1 MNSIIKEN
9 LTEHFNKSSS
19 FPFLFIGS
27 GFSRRYLG
35 LDNWE
40 GLLRRFCKGLK
51 DYEYYRSKANVN
63 YPHIASLISE
73 DFHEHW
79 WTSSEYLTQR
89 EGYKDYSDNLSS
101 PLKIAISEH
110 MKKHSCECCVNEI
123 YKEEIKA
130 LSKLEVDGIITTNW
144 DLFLE
149 TLFPDYKVFV
159 GQRELFL
166 SNPLSICEIYKIH
179 GCCSQPNSLVLT
191 DSDYSD
197 FNSKNAYLAAKLITI
212 FVEHPIVFIG
222 YSVEDP
228 NIKSILSSIVNCLK
242 PNDVTKIRDNLIFVK
257 RKKDNSSEEISNSY
271 VYVAG
276 SSIPIKLVTTNDFTP
291 IYEAIAGTERKIPVK
306 YLRYCKENFC
316 EIIKDKNPE
325 KKLYALD
332 YEKLGNAENVEFVVG
347 VGVISDFASM
357 KGYTLLNYEDLLS
370 FYFNG
375 EKYKTDLILEKTL
388 PILLKKTMNLPV
400 FKFLHNAGINTNS
413 DFQTSVYYGELRYR
427 VYRNPEKFKGGK
439 SLENEYERKAKG
451 KSMQQIIDS
460 CTPEKAT
467 VYIPFVDW
475 SSIDTDILEKFL
487 KENFKLLKDDYYTS
501 VYKRVFCIYDYL
513 KYGLW
518 TEEE

>member
-9 LTEHFNKSSS
+9 LIEHFNKSSS

-40 GLLRRFCKGLK
+40 GLLRRFCRGLK

-63 YPHIASLISE
+63 YPFIASLISE

-89 EGYKDYSDNLSS
+89 EGYKEYSDNLSS

-179 GCCSQPNSLVLT
+179 GCSSQPNSLVLT

-212 FVEHPIVFIG
+212 FVTLF
-222 YSVEDP
+222 
-228 NIKSILSSIVNCLK
+228 
-242 PNDVTKIRDNLIFVK
+242 NLFWG
-257 RKKDNSSEEISNSY
+257 NQN
-271 VYVAG
+271 
-276 SSIPIKLVTTNDFTP
+276 
-291 IYEAIAGTERKIPVK
+291 
-306 YLRYCKENFC
+306 
-316 EIIKDKNPE
+316 
-325 KKLYALD
+325 LD
-332 YEKLGNAENVEFVVG
+332 
-347 VGVISDFASM
+347 
-357 KGYTLLNYEDLLS
+357 
-370 FYFNG
+370 
-375 EKYKTDLILEKTL
+375 
-388 PILLKKTMNLPV
+388 
-400 FKFLHNAGINTNS
+400 
-413 DFQTSVYYGELRYR
+413 
-427 VYRNPEKFKGGK
+427 
-439 SLENEYERKAKG
+439 
-451 KSMQQIIDS
+451 
-460 CTPEKAT
+460 
-467 VYIPFVDW
+467 
-475 SSIDTDILEKFL
+475 
-487 KENFKLLKDDYYTS
+487 
-501 VYKRVFCIYDYL
+501 
-513 KYGLW
+513 
-518 TEEE
+518 